1 MRAKRVRFAFG
12 RLGVQIPGRTVVA
25 KSFFSEV
32 FLSRLVDSYTRKQMQ
47 ATVTNPLKALD
58 FESVPP
64 AEGVSTEGRTGVIWS
79 LVRKALKFSIF
90 FSSSNDPF

>member
-47 ATVTNPLKALD
+47 ATVTKALD

-64 AEGVSTEGRTGVIWS
+64 AEGGTRWRVGPG
-79 LVRKALKFSIF
+79 LYGL
-90 FSSSNDPF
+90 